1 MRILKSI
8 SAQLTLIVL
17 ICYLLPATVLGF
29 YMGGTMIRD
38 EQAKTETALL
48 SGMEFSRL
56 LTDQNLS
63 RVVTLARAATYDGEL
78 DNAIAQRNAGAIT
91 DGDFLRAARGYVE
104 RKYSREPAVA
114 FAAVFTL
121 DAPQLLLVNRSG
133 TDAANRYQS
142 TAHAQVLRLGET
154 LDTQCRFVEIGG
166 DLYLVRNL
174 MNLRMES
181 YGMLVLG
188 LDRERLL
195 APLLDLARGWDARL
209 DVRLDDMDA
218 VNLSGVSGMDEAV
231 DWSAIEPGRIAP
243 ISVGMYACT
252 QFGDSRD
259 YAMRAGLLLDRRRLY
274 GGIDGFRRL
283 QAGLLIL
290 LVPVLGITMWYVHR
304 RISRPIMLLSEASG
318 RIEAGELG
326 VTVPM
331 HGDDE
336 LGRLGKAFT
345 SMSLRLEELIDRTYK
360 EQIALRDARIQA
372 MQSRINPHFINNA
385 LESINWEARIEGSE
399 TISAMVESLSVL
411 LNASMSRNDRRI
423 VTLREELE
431 VAKAYF
437 YFVGLSYGDRLTTQM
452 EIDDAALSATVPV
465 LTLQPLIENAVE
477 HGIAPEG
484 GGGIR
489 LCCRRLGPCLRVEVV
504 NSGKGISPEDRR
516 RIDAALRGDSLGGT
530 HIGLSNICTR
540 LRLIY
545 GGKADIAVESDADGN
560 THVTLDVPQ
569 EDSPCGDYQ
578 SATGNSKC
586 PCGD

>member
-8 SAQLTLIVL
+8 SAQLTFIML

-48 SGMEFSRL
+48 SGMEYSRL

-78 DNAIAQRNAGAIT
+78 DSAVSRRNTGAIT
-91 DGDFLRAARGYVE
+91 DGEFLRMVRGYVE
-104 RKYSREPAVA
+104 RKYSRESALT

-121 DAPQLLLVNRSG
+121 DEPELLLVNRAG
-133 TDAANRYQS
+133 YDAAGRYQS
-142 TAHAQVLRLGET
+142 EAHDAVLQLSPS
-154 LDTQCRFVEIGG
+154 LDTQCRFVELHGA
-166 DLYLVRNL
+166 LYLIRNL
-174 MNLRMES
+174 MDLRMEP

-188 LDRERLL
+188 LDREKLFS
-195 APLLDLARGWDARL
+195 PILDVARQWNARL

-218 VNLSGVSGMDEAV
+218 KNLSGAEGMDEAV
-231 DWSAIEPGRIAP
+231 DWDAVVPGSIAP
-243 ISVGMYACT
+243 VSVGMYACV
-252 QFGDSRD
+252 QQGDSRD
-259 YAMRAGLLLDRRRLY
+259 YDLRIGLLMDRRHLY
-274 GGIDGFRRL
+274 GGIDGFRWL
-283 QAGLLIL
+283 QAGLLFLLAPMLGVIL
-290 LVPVLGITMWYVHR
+290 WYVHR
-304 RISRPIMLLSEASG
+304 RISKPIMLLAEASG

-336 LGRLGKAFT
+336 LGSLGKAFT

-360 EQIALRDARIQA
+360 EEIALRDARIQA

-385 LESINWEARIEGSE
+385 LETINWEARIEGSE

-423 VTLREELE
+423 VTLKEELE
-431 VAKAYF
+431 VAQAYF
-437 YFVGLSYGDRLTTQM
+437 YFVGLSYGDRLRTTM
-452 EIDDAALSATVPV
+452 DIDESALTAGSGPSAGSGLSATVPV
-465 LTLQPLIENAVE
+465 LTIQPLIENAVE
-477 HGIAPEG
+477 HGVAPQG
-484 GGGIR
+484 GGEIR
-489 LCCRRLGPCLRVEVV
+489 LACRRLGPCLRVEVV
-504 NSGKGISPEDRR
+504 NSGQGITPEDRR

-540 LRLIY
+540 LHLIY
-545 GGKADIAVESDADGN
+545 GGRASISVEDDSDGN
-560 THVTLDVPQ
+560 TRVTLDIPQ
-569 EDSPCGDYQ
+569 EDER
-578 SATGNSKC
+578 
-586 PCGD
+586 

>member
-17 ICYLLPATVLGF
+17 ICYLLPATALGF

-38 EQAKTETALL
+38 EQAKTEAALL

-63 RVVTLARAATYDGEL
+63 RVVALARAATYDGEL
-78 DNAIAQRNAGAIT
+78 DGANDRRNAGAIT
-91 DGDFLRAARGYVE
+91 DGEFLRVARGYVE
-104 RKYSREPAVA
+104 RKYSRESAVT

-133 TDAANRYQS
+133 ADAASRYQA
-142 TAHAQVLRLGET
+142 TAHARVLRLGRT
-154 LDTQCRFVEIGG
+154 LDTQCRFAQIDGA
-166 DLYLVRNL
+166 LYLVRNL
-174 MNLRMES
+174 TDLRMEP

-188 LDRERLL
+188 LDREKLL
-195 APLLDLARGWDARL
+195 APLLDLARRWDARL

-231 DWSAIEPGRIAP
+231 DWNSIEPGQIVP
-243 ISVGMYACT
+243 VSVGMYACT

-259 YAMRAGLLLDRRRLY
+259 YDIRAGLLLDRRRLY

-283 QAGLLIL
+283 QAGLLL
-290 LVPVLGITMWYVHR
+290 LLIPVLGVTMWYVHR

-318 RIEAGELG
+318 RIEDGELG

-331 HGDDE
+331 HGEDE

-345 SMSLRLEELIDRTYK
+345 SMSLRLEELIDKTYK
-360 EQIALRDARIQA
+360 EEIALRDARIQA

-423 VTLREELE
+423 VTLKEELE
-431 VAKAYF
+431 VARAYF
-437 YFVGLSYGDRLTTQM
+437 YFVGLSYGDRLTARM

-484 GGGIR
+484 GGEIR
-489 LCCRRLGPCLRVEVV
+489 LCCHRPGPCLRVEVV
-504 NSGKGISPEDRR
+504 NSGRGISPEDRR

-545 GGKADIAVESDADGN
+545 GDRAGISVASDAEGN
-560 THVTLDVPQ
+560 THVTLDIPQ
-569 EDSPCGDYQ
+569 EDE
-578 SATGNSKC
+578 K
-586 PCGD
+586 

>member
-8 SAQLTLIVL
+8 STQLTLIML

-78 DNAIAQRNAGAIT
+78 DSAVAERNAGAIT
-91 DGDFLRAARGYVE
+91 EGEFLRAVRGYVE
-104 RKYSREPAVA
+104 RKYSRESALT

-121 DAPQLLLVNRSG
+121 DQPELLLVNRAG
-133 TDAANRYQS
+133 RDAVSRYQS
-142 TAHAQVLRLGET
+142 EAHERVKQLSAV
-154 LDTQCRFVEIGG
+154 LDTQCRFMELGEG
-166 DLYLVRNL
+166 LYLVRNL
-174 MNLRMES
+174 VDLRMKP
-181 YGMLVLG
+181 YGMLVFG
-188 LDRERLL
+188 LDREKLFS
-195 APLLDLARGWDARL
+195 PVLDVARHWDARL
-209 DVRLDDMDA
+209 DIRLDDMDDQ
-218 VNLSGVSGMDEAV
+218 NLSGISGMDEAV
-231 DWSAIEPGRIAP
+231 DWDDVAPGSIAP
-243 ISVGMYACT
+243 VSVGMYACA
-252 QFGDSRD
+252 QLGDSRD
-259 YAMRAGLLLDRRRLY
+259 YALRIGLLLDRRRLY

-283 QAGLLIL
+283 QAGLLFL
-290 LVPVLGITMWYVHR
+290 LVPMVGVTMWYVHK
-304 RISRPIMLLSEASG
+304 RISHPIMLLAEASG

-331 HGDDE
+331 RGDDE

-345 SMSLRLEELIDRTYK
+345 SMSLRLEELIDKTYK
-360 EQIALRDARIQA
+360 EEIALRDARIQA

-423 VTLREELE
+423 ATLKDELE
-431 VAKAYF
+431 VARAYF
-437 YFVGLSYGDRLTTQM
+437 YFVGLSYGDRLVTRM
-452 EIDDAALSATVPV
+452 DIDDAALSATVPV

-484 GGGIR
+484 GGEIR
-489 LCCRRLGPCLRVEVV
+489 LSCQRLGPCLRVEVV
-504 NSGKGISPEDRR
+504 NSGKPISPEDRH
-516 RIDAALRGDSLGGT
+516 RIDAALRGDSLGGA

-540 LRLIY
+540 LHLIY
-545 GGKADIAVESDADGN
+545 GGQAGISVSSDADGSI
-560 THVTLDVPQ
+560 HVTLDIPQ
-569 EDSPCGDYQ
+569 EVS
-578 SATGNSKC
+578 
-586 PCGD
+586 

>member
-8 SAQLTLIVL
+8 SAQLTLIML
-17 ICYLLPATVLGF
+17 ICYLLPALTLGF

-48 SGMEFSRL
+48 SSMEFSRL
-56 LTDQNLS
+56 LTDQNLG
-63 RVVTLARAATYDGEL
+63 RVVTQARAATYDGEL
-78 DNAIAQRNAGAIT
+78 DSAIAQRNAGAIT
-91 DGDFLRAARGYVE
+91 DGEFLRATRGYVE
-104 RKYSREPAVA
+104 RKYSREPAVT

-133 TDAANRYQS
+133 TDAANRYQAE
-142 TAHAQVLRLGET
+142 AHSGVLRLGAT
-154 LDTQCRFVEIGG
+154 LDTQCRFVEIN
-166 DLYLVRNL
+166 DALYLVRNL
-174 MNLRMES
+174 TDLRMEP

-188 LDRERLL
+188 LDREKLL
-195 APLLDLARGWDARL
+195 APLLDMARRWDARL

-218 VNLSGVSGMDEAV
+218 VNLSGASGMDEAV
-231 DWSAIEPGRIAP
+231 DWNLVQPGQIAP
-243 ISVGMYACT
+243 VSVGMYACA
-252 QFGDSRD
+252 QLGDSRD
-259 YAMRAGLLLDRRRLY
+259 YAMRVGLLLDRRRLY
-274 GGIDGFRRL
+274 GGIDAFRRL

-290 LVPVLGITMWYVHR
+290 LVPVLGVTMWYVHR
-304 RISRPIMLLSEASG
+304 RISKPIMLLAEASG

-360 EQIALRDARIQA
+360 EEIALRDARIQA

-423 VTLREELE
+423 VTLKEELE
-431 VAKAYF
+431 VARAYF
-437 YFVGLSYGDRLTTQM
+437 YFVGLSYGDRLTTRM
-452 EIDDAALSATVPV
+452 EVDDAALTATVPV

-477 HGIAPEG
+477 HGIAPQG
-484 GGGIR
+484 GGAIK
-489 LCCRRLGPCLRVEVV
+489 LYCRRMGPCLRVEVV

-516 RIDAALRGDSLGGT
+516 RIDAALRGDSLGGS

-540 LRLIY
+540 LHLIY
-545 GGKADIAVESDADGN
+545 GGRAGIAVESDADGN
-560 THVTLDVPQ
+560 THVTLDIPQ
-569 EDSPCGDYQ
+569 EGSL
-578 SATGNSKC
+578 
-586 PCGD
+586 